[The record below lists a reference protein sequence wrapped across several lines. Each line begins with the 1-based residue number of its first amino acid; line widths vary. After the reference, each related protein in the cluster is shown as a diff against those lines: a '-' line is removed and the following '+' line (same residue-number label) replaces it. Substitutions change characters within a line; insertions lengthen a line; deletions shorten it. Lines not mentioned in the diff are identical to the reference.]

1 MLIAPRLLLLER
13 KIAYIR
19 GRIARF
25 VDPSSPNPLKRPNR
39 ASQHLAEISATH
51 LTRINRVSQTM
62 PGEIVLF
69 RERKTRKTCNI
80 QLLSARIMLS
90 RVQSSRQIKI
100 VSQSGTDSSKSRL
113 TGERRHKISLRLTT
127 MMPQISLMKA
137 LVCQQST
144 SLRISQCLDRSEVFR
159 RMRVVSQ
166 KTGPNIPPPYSLWS
180 V

>member
-69 RERKTRKTCNI
+69 RERKTRKTLCNI

-144 SLRISQCLDRSEVFR
+144 SLRISQCLDRSEVYH

-166 KTGPNIPPPYSLWS
+166 KTGPNIPPPYSL
-180 V
+180 

>member
-25 VDPSSPNPLKRPNR
+25 VDRSSPNPLKRPNR

-69 RERKTRKTCNI
+69 RERKTRKTWCNI

-90 RVQSSRQIKI
+90 RVQCSRQIKI

-127 MMPQISLMKA
+127 MMPQISLVMT

-144 SLRISQCLDRSEVFR
+144 SLRISQCLDRSEVYH
-159 RMRVVSQ
+159 RMRVVS
-166 KTGPNIPPPYSLWS
+166 
-180 V
+180 